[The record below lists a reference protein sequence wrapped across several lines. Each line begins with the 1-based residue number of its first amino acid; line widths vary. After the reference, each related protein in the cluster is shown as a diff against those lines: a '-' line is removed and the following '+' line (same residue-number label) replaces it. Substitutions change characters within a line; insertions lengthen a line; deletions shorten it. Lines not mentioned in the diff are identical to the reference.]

1 MGMVNETEK
10 GEIATSSRVEKI
22 VGGSPRN
29 DEDGNCVRKGFLTR
43 RWLGVKAGCRVSRSF
58 RKTEFA
64 RNTDLPL
71 TCGEPGKNNMPI
83 MKNKPISLHYSAG
96 HCVTVNRS
104 LRRGRVAGFSVVSRD
119 GNCYEI
125 GPTTYPFSLREKA
138 CRNRKGLRF
147 PRKSGH

>member
-1 MGMVNETEK
+1 MGWSTK
-10 GEIATSSRVEKI
+10 RKREILRRRPEAQAPGAGLLAMTL
-22 VGGSPRN
+22 PR
-29 DEDGNCVRKGFLTR
+29 
-43 RWLGVKAGCRVSRSF
+43 CRVSRSF

-125 GPTTYPFSLREKA
+125 GFTTCPFSLREKA